1 MQWFVAVS
9 FPVTA
14 AGPRRNLT
22 CFPDA
27 ANGGNIFPVE
37 RKGEKMGDFFK
48 RVHGIVAMIP
58 SGSVMTYGQ
67 IAAIA
72 GNPRASRAVGYA
84 LRSAP
89 SDADLPWHRV
99 VNSKGEISLRNTLQ
113 GDDDRCLQR
122 ILLESEGIVFTK
134 SGKVDLK
141 IHQVRF

>member
-1 MQWFVAVS
+1 
-9 FPVTA
+9 
-14 AGPRRNLT
+14 
-22 CFPDA
+22 
-27 ANGGNIFPVE
+27 
-37 RKGEKMGDFFK
+37 MGVFFK

-58 SGSVMTYGQ
+58 AGSVMTYGQ

-84 LRSAP
+84 LRSAL
-89 SDADLPWHRV
+89 SGAEMPWHRV

-141 IHQVRF
+141 EYQVRF